1 MIISIVVLVFLALV
15 VVINLWAEFDDSRN
29 NKVKR
34 KKFKKHLIGT
44 ITFCILVIPFC
55 VLVDKCTGNSDA
67 GDYHNIKTG
76 KKQIQY
82 QNSREQKKD
91 IDDIDKYSKNHPDF

>member
-1 MIISIVVLVFLALV
+1 MIISIIVLIFLALV
-15 VVINLWAEFDDSRN
+15 VAINLWAEYDGSRN
-29 NKVKR
+29 NKKKR

-44 ITFCILVIPFC
+44 ITFCILVFPFC
-55 VLVDKCTGNSDA
+55 FLVDKCTGNSDV
-67 GDYHNIKTG
+67 GEYHNIKTG

-91 IDDIDKYSKNHPDF
+91 LDDIDKYSKNHPDF